1 MNLSTH
7 FTLSELTKS
16 QDAIRRGIDNTPT
29 GSDINSLILVCENIL
44 EPVRKRYGIP
54 FKPSSGYR
62 SIALNE
68 AVGGSKTSQHCFGQ
82 AVDFEV
88 PGVSNFELASWI
100 AQNLSF
106 DQLILEFYKQGEL
119 NSGWVHCSYVGI
131 GKNRKQCKTF
141 DGKQYIGGLIE

>member
-29 GSDINSLILVCENIL
+29 GSDINNLILVCENIL
-44 EPVRKRYGIP
+44 EPVRKHYRIP
-54 FKPSSGYR
+54 FSPSSGYR

-68 AVGGSKTSQHCFGQ
+68 SVGGGNTSQHCFGQ

-88 PGVSNFELASWI
+88 PGISNFELASLV
-100 AQNLSF
+100 AQNLSL
-106 DQLILEFYKQGEL
+106 DQLILKVKRCCVLHTGAP
-119 NSGWVHCSYVGI
+119 
-131 GKNRKQCKTF
+131 
-141 DGKQYIGGLIE
+141 